1 MISQKA
7 KYALRA
13 LVVLARAESSVM
25 IGTIAEEHN
34 IPRRFLEQILLELKH
49 HGLVVSHRG
58 RLGGYALLR
67 PADQITFGQVLRIV
81 DGPIAPLPCLSRIAY
96 RRCEDCQSE
105 QDCEIRRVFSAVADS
120 MRDVLDHAIR
130 VRDQVGSLDELL
142 SSILQASLARSSLA
156 DNEDM
161 RKISAYAG
169 IIAVPTAIAGIY
181 GMNFEHMPELDWR
194 FGYPVVL
201 LVILSACVLLYRGF
215 KRNGWL

>member
-34 IPRRFLEQILLELKH
+34 IPRKFLEQILLELKH

-96 RRCEDCQSE
+96 SLCADC
-105 QDCEIRRVFSAVADS
+105 
-120 MRDVLDHAIR
+120 
-130 VRDQVGSLDELL
+130 L
-142 SSILQASLARSSLA
+142 S
-156 DNEDM
+156 
-161 RKISAYAG
+161 
-169 IIAVPTAIAGIY
+169 
-181 GMNFEHMPELDWR
+181 
-194 FGYPVVL
+194 
-201 LVILSACVLLYRGF
+201 
-215 KRNGWL
+215 